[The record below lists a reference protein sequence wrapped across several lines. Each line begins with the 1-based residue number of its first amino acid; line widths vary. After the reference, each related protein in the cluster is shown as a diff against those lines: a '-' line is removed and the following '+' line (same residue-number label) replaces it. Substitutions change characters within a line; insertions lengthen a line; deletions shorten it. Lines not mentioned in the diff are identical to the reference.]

1 MIVRIDTPKLSGF
14 LCRTVSAVALL
25 AVFGTVSV
33 PVFAQNSEADQA
45 ESGAIEEIVTI
56 GSRVKGRTATETTVP
71 VDIITS
77 DYLDRSGVVETA
89 RLLRNLAPS
98 FNYYETT
105 IGDGTDIL
113 RPATLRGLG
122 PDQLLVLVNGKR
134 RVGFPWIG
142 VGQTVNR
149 GSTGVDFN
157 SIPSAAIKRIEVLR
171 DGASALYGSDAIA
184 GVINIVL
191 RDDTDTTRVQG
202 RWSQSYEGDGDRWN
216 VSANSGFEVGDGGY
230 VNLTVQTADLNR
242 TNRADVSGRTGTV
255 IMRIGDTAISNDWKF
270 GGNAMVPLGDKGEF
284 YAFGTIAH
292 REGLSGGFFRHPFQ
306 SDRSVPQVFPNGFLP
321 LQTTEVDDVGAVA
334 GVRVKFA
341 DVWELDTAVNYG
353 RNRFGFGAENTVNV
367 SIAAQF
373 RQRNPDATDAEIA
386 ANSGPSQVFS
396 GAAESQQFV
405 LTSDLTGQA
414 DIGLPDTL
422 YIAAGFQWRNEQY
435 QLFQG
440 DFASFSCGD
449 SAQKINIPSLFQD
462 LSVPAD
468 QFSSF
473 ANCGVQ
479 GFPGYSSEVA
489 GKVTRNNYA
498 VYLNFETNLTPDWLT
513 TGAVRLEHFEN
524 TGTKVSGKFST
535 RLAINSALALRG
547 AVQTGFRAPSL
558 AQIRFTSVTTSA
570 GANGLTQTLL
580 APNDDPFTQAL
591 GIGNLKIETS
601 QNYSVGFVWQPLDGA
616 SFTVDAYQIN
626 IDNRVT
632 LSGTLDAA
640 ALAGNQAAIDSLAA
654 RGIGQGQF
662 FTNAINTRTRGVDI
676 VGSYATGLGGG
687 TLNTTVAVSIVDNKV
702 KKVKDVGNISPNL
715 IFNRANKINV
725 EDSAPTARATVTF
738 DYTRNKFGGLIRMNY
753 FGSTQSGF
761 FAFANPA
768 FPKGFFVGVLGA
780 DPSDVRK
787 IKRAALFDTELS
799 YDVNEFIQ
807 IAAGAN
813 NVLNKKPNKLPN
825 NAISRLISDGVFPPN
840 QTFGNF
846 KFPWRGVA
854 YGINGGFYYFRTL
867 IRF

>member
-1 MIVRIDTPKLSGF
+1 MIVRIETPKLTGF
-14 LCRTVSAVALL
+14 LCRTASAVAML
-25 AVFGTVSV
+25 AVLGAYAG
-33 PVFAQNSEADQA
+33 PVLAQDGEADQA

-56 GSRVKGRTATETTVP
+56 GTRVKGRTATETPVP

-77 DYLDRSGVVETA
+77 DYLDRNGQTETA

-122 PDQLLVLVNGKR
+122 PDQVLVLVNGKR

-157 SIPSAAIKRIEVLR
+157 SIPAAAIKRIEILR
-171 DGASALYGSDAIA
+171 DGASAQYGSDAIA

-191 RDDTDTTRVQG
+191 RDDVDVTRIQG
-202 RWSQSYEGDGDRWN
+202 RWGQTYEGDGDQWN
-216 VSANSGFEVGDGGY
+216 ISANSGFEVGDGGY
-230 VNLTVQTADLNR
+230 INLTVQTADLNR

-255 IMRIGDTAISNDWKF
+255 IMRIGDTAISDNWTV
-270 GGNAMVPLGDKGEF
+270 GGNAMVPLGDSGEF

-306 SDRSVPQVFPNGFLP
+306 SDRSVPQVFPDGFLP
-321 LQTTEVDDVGAVA
+321 LQTTEVDDAGAVA
-334 GVRVKFA
+334 GLRLKFA
-341 DVWELDTAVNYG
+341 DTWELDTSVNYG
-353 RNRFGFGAENTVNV
+353 RNKFGFGAKNTINV

-386 ANSGPSQVFS
+386 ANSGPNEVFS
-396 GAAESQQFV
+396 GAAESQQV
-405 LTSDLTGQA
+405 VISSDLSGQA

-422 YIAAGFQWRNEQY
+422 YVATGVQWRHEEY
-435 QLFQG
+435 TLIQG
-440 DFASFSCGD
+440 DFESFSCGD
-449 SAQKINIPSLFQD
+449 TAQKINIPSLFQD
-462 LSVPAD
+462 LSVPPD
-468 QFSSF
+468 EYTSF

-489 GKVTRNNYA
+489 GGISRNNWA
-498 VYLNFETNLTPDWLT
+498 IYLDVETNLTPEWLV
-513 TGAVRLEHFEN
+513 TGAVRYEDYEN
-524 TGTKVSGKFST
+524 TGDKVTGKFST
-535 RLAINSALALRG
+535 RYAITPIFAVRG

-570 GANGLTQTLL
+570 GAGGLAQTLL
-580 APNDDPFTQAL
+580 APNDDPFTQAV
-591 GIGNLKIETS
+591 GIGKLNIEKS
-601 QNYSVGFVWQPLDGA
+601 QNYSIGFVWQPLDGA
-616 SFTVDAYQIN
+616 SLTVDAYQIN
-626 IDNRVT
+626 LDDRIV

-640 ALAGNQAAIDSLAA
+640 ALAGNQAAIDALAS
-654 RGIGQGQF
+654 RGIDQGQF
-662 FTNAINTRTRGVDI
+662 FVNAVNTRTRGVDI
-676 VGSYATGLGGG
+676 VGSYATDVADG
-687 TLNTTVAVSIVDNKV
+687 TLNTSVAISIIDNKV
-702 KKVKDVGNISPNL
+702 KKVKDVGNIAANL
-715 IFNRANKINV
+715 IFNRANVINV

-738 DYTRNKFGGLIRMNY
+738 DYTREKFGSLLRLNY
-753 FGSTQSGF
+753 YGSTQSGF

-780 DPSDVRK
+780 DPADVRK
-787 IKRAALFDTELS
+787 IKRAVLVDWELS
-799 YDVNEFIQ
+799 YDINEFIQ

-813 NVLNKKPNKLPN
+813 NLLNKKPNKLPN

-846 KFPWRGVA
+846 KYPWRGVA